1 MSQFLGQQELLA
13 GEVLD
18 ANGVIAALEAVTAEE
33 VRAMAEAICGHGLR
47 AAVIGP
53 FAKPE
58 RFERAL
64 AGASP
69 AG

>member
-1 MSQFLGQQELLA
+1 MLVA
-13 GEVLD
+13 ID
-18 ANGVIAALEAVTAEE
+18 VIAALEAVTAEE
-33 VRAMAEAICGHGLR
+33 IRAMAGAICSGGLR

-64 AGASP
+64 ASAS
-69 AG
+69 

>member
-13 GEVLD
+13 GEVLVAAD
-18 ANGVIAALEAVTAEE
+18 VIAALEAVTAEE
-33 VRAMAEAICGHGLR
+33 VRAMAEVICRGGLR

-64 AGASP
+64 ARAS
-69 AG
+69 